1 MRREPECRARSRRA
15 GLTSTMAAGSLTAPD
30 RCLGRGMCR
39 RQAGPRGDADVG
51 HGVVAAV
58 ATFRLRVGPA
68 RLMRPKGKDRARGA
82 LRARSVRCTRPV
94 FRAGSPSSLRRGCL
108 LRDRCRSWHVG
119 DSFRDTVSQTR
130 KSSSPHRTAP
140 GSFSDEVRRSGS
152 SSRPPFSRLDH
163 AMAYLF
169 LAGDAQ
175 RRRPGARRHEPRSG
189 RRRVLTRGLVQ
200 RFDARRDT
208 RSYRLGER
216 ESPNAAGPSVDG
228 ASRSRTGDLL
238 LANPIAAVAI
248 AFGLRRCRTNRP
260 QTRPSLLRPG
270 CPCCRMLRYV
280 ASSRRSRNDRSQPRR
295 ECGLVR
301 QRRATRTRR
310 PDIPR
315 GTLTLDQPAGKRA
328 SRTISS
334 SSRTFSAPISP
345 R

>member
-68 RLMRPKGKDRARGA
+68 SLMRPKGRDRARGA

-94 FRAGSPSSLRRGCL
+94 FQGGVTKFAAGGCL

-119 DSFRDTVSQTR
+119 DSFRDTAVSNTEVVVSASHRSPARSPTR
-130 KSSSPHRTAP
+130 SVVPDPRRGAAVLRRARAP
-140 GSFSDEVRRSGS
+140 CST
-152 SSRPPFSRLDH
+152 
-163 AMAYLF
+163 AYLF
-169 LAGDAQ
+169 LAGDAAHIVA
-175 RRRPGARRHEPRSG
+175 PPARNG
-189 RRRVLTRGLVQ
+189 MNLAVADVRVLTRGLVQ

-208 RSYRLGER
+208 RSHRLGER

-238 LANPIAAVAI
+238 LAKSIAAVAI
-248 AFGLRRCRTNRP
+248 ACGPRRSRTNRP
-260 QTRPSLLRPG
+260 QTQAFAPPSGLPFAAGCCATSRPAADHAMTDPN
-270 CPCCRMLRYV
+270 PV
-280 ASSRRSRNDRSQPRR
+280 ANVVS
-295 ECGLVR
+295 
-301 QRRATRTRR
+301 
-310 PDIPR
+310 
-315 GTLTLDQPAGKRA
+315 
-328 SRTISS
+328 
-334 SSRTFSAPISP
+334 
-345 R
+345 